1 MPDGS
6 ALGRI
11 GWLRFG
17 SWEDDCE
24 PSTVRSRF
32 HFIQKGWTIQS
43 YAAGVCVAV
52 GAHNSTQSC
61 GWCQGGIGLAAL
73 TSGQPPSA
81 LYLLLV
87 LELDGK
93 ESLKACHFPT
103 PNPFGNFLHCTCD
116 TAIKSNSGALASC
129 NPACPSLLVHIRSG
143 ELHRVRRCMT
153 CRSYA
158 VSVGRDWNACSAL
171 TRSLSPWKRILL
183 VLGGVQVQL
192 LTRSAQRKFWFF
204 FLFFWAWSYKYIL
217 LYSSSNLEATTLP
230 SLSIY
235 YLSLNFPSLAWYILL
250 RKYCVYIVG
259 SCCFR
264 CISQSQQAVPI
275 IIS

>member
-1 MPDGS
+1 VLRNTTNATCYSLKATASCCANEKGCLAFFDTWYVAQKIVGMPDGS

-43 YAAGVCVAV
+43 YAAGVCAAV

-153 CRSYA
+153 RRSYA
-158 VSVGRDWNACSAL
+158 VSVGRDWNAWDACTHHRRGGRCHGPRAGWAARVTVAWATVALRGSA
-171 TRSLSPWKRILL
+171 R
-183 VLGGVQVQL
+183 
-192 LTRSAQRKFWFF
+192 
-204 FLFFWAWSYKYIL
+204 
-217 LYSSSNLEATTLP
+217 YSQTGNGEGIEPA
-230 SLSIY
+230 
-235 YLSLNFPSLAWYILL
+235 
-250 RKYCVYIVG
+250 
-259 SCCFR
+259 
-264 CISQSQQAVPI
+264 
-275 IIS
+275 